1 MVPLII
7 VVVCLLFGVATYGV
21 LYQLGLLPG
30 SPGQVRSPEAPPEPQ
45 PRRFDP
51 RTRQDLGLSI
61 ARRELPQGCLTALIV
76 GAALWFLL
84 WGVVLVLALRVLSSP
99 YG

>member
-1 MVPLII
+1 VVSLII
-7 VVVCLLFGVATYGV
+7 VVVCILFGLATYAV

-30 SPGQVRSPEAPPEPQ
+30 SPGQTEVLERPGELR

-51 RTRQDLGLSI
+51 QTRQELGVSLV
-61 ARRELPQGCLTALIV
+61 RREYPQGCLTTLIV
-76 GAALWFLL
+76 AATLWFVL